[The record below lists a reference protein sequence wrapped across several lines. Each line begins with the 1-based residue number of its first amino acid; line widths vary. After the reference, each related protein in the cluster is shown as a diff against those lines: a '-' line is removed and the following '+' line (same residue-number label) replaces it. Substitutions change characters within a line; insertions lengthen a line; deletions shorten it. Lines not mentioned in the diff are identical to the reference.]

1 MSMFHFYTLWNRQKT
16 THFLTFSRGYR
27 NGRIVDVRYKTHFR
41 NKKKQTQWVSSLLK
55 HTSLQNMNS
64 VPSTMN
70 DAADTI
76 CMISCVFTIAVC
88 TDRGFFLIISS
99 STGSTPRL
107 NKISK
112 IYLRINLFLA
122 NVFRFITPG
131 FSRVFRGIKWDHWLK
146 MG

>member
-1 MSMFHFYTLWNRQKT
+1 
-16 THFLTFSRGYR
+16 
-27 NGRIVDVRYKTHFR
+27 
-41 NKKKQTQWVSSLLK
+41 
-55 HTSLQNMNS
+55 MNS

-88 TDRGFFLIISS
+88 TERGFFLIISS

-122 NVFRFITPG
+122 VFHFITPG
-131 FSRVFRGIKWDHWLK
+131 FSGVFRGIK
-146 MG
+146 